1 MEKTP
6 SVKMRKNCMI
16 EFMKERNITI
26 PEPILTKP
34 VLLSLIREERYSEAI
49 YCLQHR
55 QNFRL
60 FSSPGATRSLYVKP
74 YRNGLEPDEATLSAT
89 KHLGNWI
96 IESFA
101 FNSRSV
107 QRLRF
112 TEKLG
117 KFFIKCH
124 KGRKKFRKTDRI
136 VLSEVE
142 PVIIK
147 YCFSSESDDSDVE
160 Q

>member
-1 MEKTP
+1 M
-6 SVKMRKNCMI
+6 
-16 EFMKERNITI
+16 
-26 PEPILTKP
+26 
-34 VLLSLIREERYSEAI
+34 
-49 YCLQHR
+49 
-55 QNFRL
+55 
-60 FSSPGATRSLYVKP
+60 
-74 YRNGLEPDEATLSAT
+74 
-89 KHLGNWI
+89 
-96 IESFA
+96 
-101 FNSRSV
+101 

-117 KFFIKCH
+117 KFFIKYH